1 MLSMPNTKKKIS
13 YKQFEDDLFV
23 LYLREDLKYD
33 SFESFVLYATSSDRF
48 KEELGYSVKEVDFNA
63 NI

>member
-23 LYLREDLKYD
+23 LYLR
-33 SFESFVLYATSSDRF
+33 SDIPYSDFGRF
-48 KEELGYSVKEVDFNA
+48 KEYAIASDKFEEELGYSVKDVEFYG
-63 NI
+63 